1 MSVERLE
8 SGFPLYMS
16 LSEAYSKIREVKGSQ
31 AYTEKLFELFV
42 RDTPFRQQ
50 DISELHRGLQ
60 ESFAIKYSDSTI
72 RRRMYDLRQDG
83 SIVMLDGEFDRP
95 QDRVFQWTKT
105 KAPVKPRPLKAR
117 SVFGNE
123 IAGPSNRDPATHFFS
138 RLLRQ
143 VFS

>member
-16 LSEAYSKIREVKGSQ
+16 LREAYPKLRDTKGSQ
-31 AYTEKLFELFV
+31 AYTEKLFELFI

-50 DISELHRGLQ
+50 DISELHLALQ

-72 RRRMYDLRQDG
+72 RRRMYDFRVDG
-83 SIVMLDGEFDRP
+83 SILMLDGEFSRP

-105 KAPVKPRPLKAR
+105 KAPERPKPLKAR

-123 IAGPSNRDPATHFFS
+123 IAGPSNGDPARHFFA
-138 RLLRQ
+138 RVFRQ